1 MKRPFFAF
9 LLFSFLLYGIL
20 SSAIP
25 VSKVKER
32 IEKVGRLKFKGSVEF
47 RHLSGSSFR
56 EYLRDYF
63 EKTYPSGTSEKETG
77 FLYLMGF
84 LKSERSV
91 NNLRRRVIENNAG
104 GLYDEKSGKL
114 MIISD
119 HMNSDPVY
127 QLILVHELRHAL
139 QDQHYNISHLLGNR
153 SDFDDRKLAVTA
165 ALEGDA
171 MLLMTQYADK
181 FTPFPVSPELSL
193 SGYNS
198 DALLSFSPIKFS
210 HNLNDLPPVIKYHLT
225 MPYINGLKFVFTVFK
240 KGKWKSVN
248 NILKDPPVSSEQI
261 LHPEK
266 YLKRELPADSEPVHK
281 PEGYE
286 LYHSGTIGE
295 YLLNILLMEKNNY
308 KDVASGW
315 GGDTF
320 KLYKKENSYVLIWK
334 SVWDKEEFCERFY
347 TDFRLFTE
355 SAFGISYK
363 SGNIKGNPFVAGR
376 NEGQYLFI
384 RKFGK
389 TMFYM
394 KTNDRKGMNKFIN
407 GGYYD

>member
-1 MKRPFFAF
+1 MKRPFSAF
-9 LLFSFLLYGIL
+9 LLFIFLLYGIVFPVV
-20 SSAIP
+20 P

-32 IEKVGRLKFKGSVEF
+32 IEKTGLLKFKSSVE
-47 RHLSGSSFR
+47 LKYVSGSFFKT
-56 EYLRDYF
+56 YIRDYF
-63 EKTYPSGTSEKETG
+63 DKTYPSEISEKESK
-77 FLYLMGF
+77 FLHLMGF
-84 LKSERSV
+84 LKSEGSLTK
-91 NNLRRRVIENNAG
+91 LRKRVIENNAG
-104 GLYDEKSGKL
+104 GLYDERNGKL

-139 QDQHYNISHLLGNR
+139 QDQYYNISKLFGNL

-171 MLLMTQYADK
+171 MLLMTQYAEK
-181 FTPFPVSPELSL
+181 YTPFPVSPELSL

-198 DALLSFSPIKFS
+198 DALLSFSPVKFS
-210 HNLNDLPPVIKYHLT
+210 HNLDDLPPVIKYHLT
-225 MPYINGLKFVFTVFK
+225 MPYIHGLKFVFRVFK

-248 NILKDPPVSSEQI
+248 KILNSPPVSTEQI

-266 YLKRELPADSEPVHK
+266 YLKGELPAGSEPVYA
-281 PEGYE
+281 PEKYE
-286 LYHSGTIGE
+286 LYHSGTLGE

-320 KLYKKENSYVLIWK
+320 KLFRKENSYVLIWK
-334 SVWDKEEFCERFY
+334 SVWDKEEYCERFFK
-347 TDFRLFTE
+347 DFRLFKE
-355 SAFGISYK
+355 SASGISFRD
-363 SGNIKGNPFVAGR
+363 GNVKGNPFIAGR
-376 NEGQYLFI
+376 NEGWYLFI

-389 TMFYM
+389 TMFFV
-394 KTNDRKGMNKFIN
+394 KTNDRKEMNNFIN

>member
-1 MKRPFFAF
+1 MKRPYFAF

-47 RHLSGSSFR
+47 RHLSSSSFR
-56 EYLRDYF
+56 EYLQDYF
-63 EKTYPSGTSEKETG
+63 EQTYPSGTSEKETR

-91 NNLRRRVIENNAG
+91 NKLRRRVIENNAG

-119 HMNSDPVY
+119 HMKSDPVY
-127 QLILVHELRHAL
+127 QLIHVHELRHAL

-171 MLLMTQYADK
+171 MLLMTQYAEK

-210 HNLNDLPPVIKYHLT
+210 HNLNDLPAIIKYHLT

-363 SGNIKGNPFVAGR
+363 NGNIKGNPFVAGR

-394 KTNDRKGMNKFIN
+394 KTNNRKEMNKFIN